1 MKNKNNHRKIWTI
14 ILSIV
19 FFFLLMLLIVSTRVE
34 AKTSNKYGLFK
45 SGGSWY
51 YRYQST
57 SALHKRGE
65 LAKDCIKVI
74 NGKFY
79 YFKHNGKMQRKDS
92 HYLDIRHRDGSI
104 RYIYIPG
111 THKTQRYNTKIHLRQ
126 IKRKGRWRTEEGMRY
141 YPYGQID
148 WQW

>member
-1 MKNKNNHRKIWTI
+1 MKDSKETKF
-14 ILSIV
+14 ILMTLIS
-19 FFFLLMLLIVSTRVE
+19 LLIIGFICIIFALKVN
-34 AKTSNKYGLFK
+34 AKASNKYGLFK
-45 SGGSWY
+45 SGGDWY

-74 NGKFY
+74 KGKFY

-111 THKTQRYNTKIHLRQ
+111 THKTQRYNTRLRLRQ
-126 IKRKGRWRTEEGMRY
+126 TKRKGRWRTEEGMQY

>member
-1 MKNKNNHRKIWTI
+1 MQKKNKTI
-14 ILSIV
+14 ILTLIITI
-19 FFFLLMLLIVSTRVE
+19 LIILAGMAMLAVKAE
-34 AKTSNKYGLFK
+34 AKTTSNKYGLFK

-126 IKRKGRWRTEEGMRY
+126 IKRKGRWRTEEGMPY

>member
-1 MKNKNNHRKIWTI
+1 MQKKDKNI
-14 ILSIV
+14 ILA
-19 FFFLLMLLIVSTRVE
+19 LIIIILVILAGIAMSAVKAE
-34 AKTSNKYGLFK
+34 AKTPSNKYGLFK

-104 RYIYIPG
+104 RYIYTPG
-111 THKTQRYNTKIHLRQ
+111 THKTQRYSTRLHLRQ
-126 IKRKGRWRTEEGMRY
+126 IKRKGKWRTEEGMRY

>member
-1 MKNKNNHRKIWTI
+1 MQDSKEIKFI
-14 ILSIV
+14 SIT
-19 FFFLLMLLIVSTRVE
+19 LISLLIIGFIAIIFALKVD
-34 AKTSNKYGLFK
+34 AKASNKYGLFK

-51 YRYQST
+51 YRYHST

-65 LAKDCIKVI
+65 LARDCIKVI

-111 THKTQRYNTKIHLRQ
+111 THRTQRYSTRLLLRQ

>member
-1 MKNKNNHRKIWTI
+1 MLQKKDKTFITCIAIFLAVLAAIAITTI
-14 ILSIV
+14 SAN
-19 FFFLLMLLIVSTRVE
+19 
-34 AKTSNKYGLFK
+34 AKVPNKYGLFK

-51 YRYQST
+51 YRYQTT

-65 LAKDCIKVI
+65 LARDCIKVI

-92 HYLDIRHRDGSI
+92 HYLDIRHRNGSI
-104 RYIYIPG
+104 RYIYITG
-111 THKTQRYNTKIHLRQ
+111 THKTQRYNTKLHLRQ
-126 IKRKGRWRTEEGMRY
+126 IKRKGRWRTEEGMPY

-148 WQW
+148 WQR

>member
-1 MKNKNNHRKIWTI
+1 MNKKKLLVI
-14 ILSIV
+14 ILAIIL
-19 FFFLLMLLIVSTRVE
+19 FFIAFLAILSLKAEGKTIST
-34 AKTSNKYGLFK
+34 NKYGLFK
-45 SGGSWY
+45 QGGSWY
-51 YRYQST
+51 YRYHST
-57 SALHKRGE
+57 STLNKRGE
-65 LAKDCIKVI
+65 LARDCIKVI

-111 THKTQRYNTKIHLRQ
+111 THKTERYNTRLKRYQ
-126 IKRKGRWRTEEGMRY
+126 IKRRGRWRTPEGKEY

>member
-1 MKNKNNHRKIWTI
+1 MKDSKETKFIVMTLISLLIIGFITI
-14 ILSIV
+14 IFALKV
-19 FFFLLMLLIVSTRVE
+19 D
-34 AKTSNKYGLFK
+34 AKSSNQYGLFK
-45 SGGSWY
+45 SGDDWY

-111 THKTQRYNTKIHLRQ
+111 THKTQRYNTRLRLRQ
-126 IKRKGRWRTEEGMRY
+126 IKRRGRWRTEEGMQY

>member
-1 MKNKNNHRKIWTI
+1 MQKKNKTI
-14 ILSIV
+14 VLTFIITILVILAGMAMFAV
-19 FFFLLMLLIVSTRVE
+19 KAE
-34 AKTSNKYGLFK
+34 AKTHSSNKYGLFK
-45 SGGSWY
+45 SGGDWY

-74 NGKFY
+74 NSKFY

-104 RYIYIPG
+104 RYIYTPG
-111 THKTQRYNTKIHLRQ
+111 THKTQRYSTRLRLRQ
-126 IKRKGRWRTEEGMRY
+126 IKRKGKWRTEEGMRY

>member
-111 THKTQRYNTKIHLRQ
+111 THKTQRYNTKLHLRQ